1 MDATRRPSHHV
12 RAVLRRTML
21 LVLCGL
27 PWVAVAQQI
36 VQGTLQLQW
45 GDPAPATRGERATPR
60 FEAWLDVGS
69 GVRLPLDTAQS
80 RRAAGD
86 LYALANRR
94 VAVSY
99 APGLH
104 AARIDA
110 IVPAD
115 AAVARDADRHASGR
129 VLAAANVQGSTRWVT
144 VMCRFADV
152 AAEPKPRAFFQQQ
165 YGSAPGQLG
174 HYWSEVSYGRIDLAG
189 SSAHGWYALPRA
201 RAAYVASI
209 NGVLKVDLNALFADC
224 TAQADAEVDFSGV
237 QGINLMF
244 NAELDGRAWGG
255 GACAE
260 LEGAYRCMRATWSPP
275 WAFANLAG
283 LAHEMG
289 HGYGL
294 PHSDNADG
302 DTDTHDNPWDVMSD
316 AWRHATHDAVYGLL
330 PKHPG
335 MIQRERLGWVP
346 DARKRVLGMD
356 NRQVHEIPLDVAG
369 LRDAD
374 GVQTIVLEGVPQPDP
389 YRTVIHVIEAR
400 RRAGAYEAALAGDAV
415 IIHALQDYGIAR
427 SVDADVPAADLSNNE
442 GSMFRPGETW
452 STPDG
457 RHHLQV
463 VSATD
468 RGFVVRIG
476 PRPRV
481 MSQPM
486 PARHAPARTAQASAA
501 PPPLP
506 QRIPASPAPAGLRE
520 PARARLPPRPR

>member
-1 MDATRRPSHHV
+1 MDATRRPSCHV
-12 RAVLRRTML
+12 RSMRRRTML

-27 PWVAVAQQI
+27 PWMAAAQQI

-115 AAVARDADRHASGR
+115 AAVARDADRHVSGR

-152 AAEPKPRAFFQQQ
+152 AAEPRPRAFFQQQ

-201 RAAYVASI
+201 RAAYVASV

-275 WAFANLAG
+275 L
-283 LAHEMG
+283 
-289 HGYGL
+289 
-294 PHSDNADG
+294 
-302 DTDTHDNPWDVMSD
+302 
-316 AWRHATHDAVYGLL
+316 
-330 PKHPG
+330 
-335 MIQRERLGWVP
+335 
-346 DARKRVLGMD
+346 
-356 NRQVHEIPLDVAG
+356 G
-369 LRDAD
+369 LRQPGRPGTRD
-374 GVQTIVLEGVPQPDP
+374 GARLRAAALGQ
-389 YRTVIHVIEAR
+389 RRWR
-400 RRAGAYEAALAGDAV
+400 RR
-415 IIHALQDYGIAR
+415 H
-427 SVDADVPAADLSNNE
+427 P
-442 GSMFRPGETW
+442 
-452 STPDG
+452 
-457 RHHLQV
+457 
-463 VSATD
+463 
-468 RGFVVRIG
+468 
-476 PRPRV
+476 
-481 MSQPM
+481 
-486 PARHAPARTAQASAA
+486 
-501 PPPLP
+501 
-506 QRIPASPAPAGLRE
+506 
-520 PARARLPPRPR
+520 